1 MPGAGSNKAAAF
13 VALQAPKDGTA
24 IGAIQPGAVL
34 QPLIYDQ
41 PVPHDPSKF
50 IMLGSGSYSV
60 YLCMLRGDAPA
71 KSFQEVLSK
80 EVVIGTSGE
89 GSTLREMPILLVN
102 VLGAKLRLVSGYAGS
117 REVLIAIERK
127 EVDGICGMGWSS
139 IAMQQREWIK
149 NGSLRIIAQEDLK
162 GHPEVNKMGVP
173 LTISFAKTEEDRQVM
188 QMMYS
193 QNLFGRPYVL
203 PPDVPAERVVALRK
217 AFMAAL
223 ADKDLLAEAAKSGFD
238 VGPLSGEDL
247 QAMVAKL
254 YGLPPK
260 VIERAKRSLIYKPQ
274 P

>member
-1 MPGAGSNKAAAF
+1 
-13 VALQAPKDGTA
+13 
-24 IGAIQPGAVL
+24 
-34 QPLIYDQ
+34 
-41 PVPHDPSKF
+41 
-50 IMLGSGSYSV
+50 
-60 YLCMLRGDAPA
+60 
-71 KSFQEVLSK
+71 
-80 EVVIGTSGE
+80 
-89 GSTLREMPILLVN
+89 
-102 VLGAKLRLVSGYAGS
+102 
-117 REVLIAIERK
+117 
-127 EVDGICGMGWSS
+127 
-139 IAMQQREWIK
+139 MQQREWIK

-217 AFMAAL
+217 AFMATL
-223 ADKDLLAEAAKSGFD
+223 ADKDLLAEAEKSGFD

-254 YGLPPK
+254 YALPPK

>member
-1 MPGAGSNKAAAF
+1 MCS
-13 VALQAPKDGTA
+13 
-24 IGAIQPGAVL
+24 
-34 QPLIYDQ
+34 
-41 PVPHDPSKF
+41 
-50 IMLGSGSYSV
+50 
-60 YLCMLRGDAPA
+60 
-71 KSFQEVLSK
+71 
-80 EVVIGTSGE
+80 
-89 GSTLREMPILLVN
+89 
-102 VLGAKLRLVSGYAGS
+102 
-117 REVLIAIERK
+117 EVLIAIERK

-173 LTISFAKTEEDRQVM
+173 LTISFAKSEDDRQVM

-203 PPDVPAERVVALRK
+203 PPDVPAERVAALRK

-223 ADKDLLAEAAKSGFD
+223 ADKDLLAEAEKSGLD

-247 QAMVAKL
+247 QAMVARL
-254 YGLPPK
+254 YALPPK